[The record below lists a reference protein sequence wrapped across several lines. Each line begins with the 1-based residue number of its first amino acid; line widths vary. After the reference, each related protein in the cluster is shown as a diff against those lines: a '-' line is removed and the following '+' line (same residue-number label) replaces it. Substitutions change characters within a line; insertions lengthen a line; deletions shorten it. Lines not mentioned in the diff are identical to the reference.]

1 MPIRFLKEIKDE
13 LPNFLWITLA
23 YSSTRSKTKSNKKGK
38 KSMSRGFF
46 TDKDMETIWAAVEK
60 ALEQL

>member
-13 LPNFLWITLA
+13 LPNFMWVNLT
-23 YSSTRSKTKSNKKGK
+23 YSGDRSKTKLNKKGK
-38 KSMSRGFF
+38 RSMSRGFY
-46 TDKDMETIWAAVEK
+46 TDKDMEAVWAVVEK